1 MLGEART
8 AQTKVPFPA
17 AGSSGHYV
25 LRLCVQQVHRHTF
38 AERLARAER
47 FARSWGEPV
56 SQPVPAVVG
65 KQSTVLNSMTEA
77 TLGPG
82 PQRSCHAEPHRTRG
96 SRTQDSRSRQAGRT
110 GSCSLQDGSSYV
122 SSPPPPQL
130 LRLLLILAPWL
141 FLPVECE
148 EHCALFLASLMM
160 NPSQCV
166 TCISSSSPHTDPVMG
181 ESLRVSIPRTSTVQ
195 QAVCDNS
202 PCHY

>member
-1 MLGEART
+1 MPACLERLVPRRARSPSLQQEARGIMYS
-8 AQTKVPFPA
+8 V
-17 AGSSGHYV
+17 
-25 LRLCVQQVHRHTF
+25 CVQQVHRHTF

-77 TLGPG
+77 TPGPG

-141 FLPVECE
+141 FYQWSV
-148 EHCALFLASLMM
+148 
-160 NPSQCV
+160 
-166 TCISSSSPHTDPVMG
+166 
-181 ESLRVSIPRTSTVQ
+181 RST
-195 QAVCDNS
+195 A
-202 PCHY
+202 PCSWHP